1 MQKLFSLSLI
11 LVVSPVTGREGR
23 STKVPGKPLGVPK
36 EAGPFLICS
45 NPCATSFSRR
55 RFKPRSTGIGMSTAQ
70 IKRAAPESEL
80 ILKK

>member
-36 EAGPFLICS
+36 EAGPFHL
-45 NPCATSFSRR
+45 
-55 RFKPRSTGIGMSTAQ
+55 FKPMRHELLPEEIQAQVDRYWDEYRSNQASGAG
-70 IKRAAPESEL
+70 K
-80 ILKK
+80 